1 MIALLG
7 VFVLAYFIGSLP
19 FGVWVSRAQG
29 VDIFKV
35 GSGNPGATN
44 VARALGKKWGLIVF
58 ALDVLKGVVPAVAA
72 QFLIKEPVGG
82 ISLQALWFVA
92 GLGAVVGHCLSPFI
106 NFKGGKGIATALGV
120 GLGACPLI
128 AGGAFAVFLIVF
140 AITRYVSLSSMI
152 AAISAVILGWV
163 IPHQAR
169 ELVPLYALVAI
180 FLIYRHRANIR
191 RLMNGTEPKFGFKKK
206 DPEPPVDDEPIDGK
220 E

>member
-1 MIALLG
+1 MIPILA

-19 FGVWVSRAQG
+19 FGVWISRSQG

-44 VARALGKKWGLIVF
+44 VARALGKKWGLTVF
-58 ALDVLKGVVPAVAA
+58 ALDVLKGVIPAVIA
-72 QFLIKEPVGG
+72 QFVIKEPIGG

-92 GLGAVVGHCLSPFI
+92 GLGAVAGHCLSPFI

-128 AGGAFAVFLIVF
+128 AGGAFGVFLVVF
-140 AITRYVSLSSMI
+140 AFTRYVSLSSMI
-152 AAISAVILGWV
+152 AAVSAVVLGWI

-169 ELVPLYALVAI
+169 ELVPLYALVAV

-206 DPEPPVDDEPIDGK
+206 DSEPEEKQEEDGSN
-220 E
+220 